1 MAQTTHLVSFGPV
14 FCPYPFPTLLAL
26 SSIALGHCYLFFL
39 AIFVVMVVV
48 VVIKVSE
55 VVVVV
60 MVVVIVIDV
69 VVVVVMPCCRVK
81 DIYKIR
87 F

>member
-1 MAQTTHLVSFGPV
+1 MAQMTHLVSFGPV

-48 VVIKVSE
+48 IVI
-55 VVVVV
+55 VVVV
-60 MVVVIVIDV
+60 V

-81 DIYKIR
+81 DIYKII